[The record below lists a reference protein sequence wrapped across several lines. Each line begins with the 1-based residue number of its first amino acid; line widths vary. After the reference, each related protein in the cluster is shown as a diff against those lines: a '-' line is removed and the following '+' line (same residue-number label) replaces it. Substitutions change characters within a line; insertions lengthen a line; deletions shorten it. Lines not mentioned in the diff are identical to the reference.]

1 MEPGATFGRY
11 RILGVLGKG
20 GMGQVYSAHDTVANR
35 VVALK
40 TLSPQLAHDEAFKER
55 LRREASAASRMSN
68 PHVVA
73 IHEFGEVDGVLYLD
87 MALVEG
93 RNLGQLVRESRTGLD
108 PHRAV
113 ALIAQVASALDAA
126 HRIGL
131 THRDV
136 KPSNVLVTADDFAYL
151 IDFGLVRAA
160 EDAGLTA
167 TGFAMGTVAYMSPE
181 QLMGRVDGRSD
192 VYSLA
197 CMLVEC
203 LTGQPPFAGDVRQ
216 RITAHRTAPPPA
228 PSRLRPGLPAE
239 LDAVIARGMAKDP
252 GARYRTAP
260 EFAEAAR
267 AALLPMSGPVAQ
279 PGPTPVHR
287 SAVPSVASMGPPPA
301 TPRPQQDWAP
311 PPPPVPPRMPPPVPP
326 AAPQGKPWWRR
337 SGVLAGA
344 AVLLVTLLVA
354 VLVVALLPDDSDTT
368 PSGPSAGST
377 KTTKPQAGAPSEPI
391 EMGAQSKLPFEPFT
405 AMSIGVDDRGKVFVG
420 VIGSWILALPDG
432 ATANEEIRLSNGR
445 AASAMAV
452 DGDGTVY
459 FVDLDSG
466 DVFEMAP
473 NSPTQDR
480 LPFDSMDLTGGIAVG
495 TDGTVY
501 VSDPTRNKLFALE
514 PGATRA
520 SELDVSNLNAPTH
533 LAVGPDDTL
542 YFVDGD
548 LEVRA
553 LPKGD
558 SESRRVLPSS
568 NVGGL
573 AVDTNGNLYVSS
585 PAEKTVS
592 RIDNGSGDPREV
604 PFTGLDL
611 PTALSVDDDG
621 NVYVLDNMDYVIKLE
636 AA

>member
-1 MEPGATFGRY
+1 
-11 RILGVLGKG
+11 
-20 GMGQVYSAHDTVANR
+20 
-35 VVALK
+35 
-40 TLSPQLAHDEAFKER
+40 
-55 LRREASAASRMSN
+55 
-68 PHVVA
+68 
-73 IHEFGEVDGVLYLD
+73 
-87 MALVEG
+87 
-93 RNLGQLVRESRTGLD
+93 
-108 PHRAV
+108 
-113 ALIAQVASALDAA
+113 
-126 HRIGL
+126 
-131 THRDV
+131 
-136 KPSNVLVTADDFAYL
+136 
-151 IDFGLVRAA
+151 
-160 EDAGLTA
+160 
-167 TGFAMGTVAYMSPE
+167 
-181 QLMGRVDGRSD
+181 
-192 VYSLA
+192 
-197 CMLVEC
+197 
-203 LTGQPPFAGDVRQ
+203 
-216 RITAHRTAPPPA
+216 
-228 PSRLRPGLPAE
+228 
-239 LDAVIARGMAKDP
+239 
-252 GARYRTAP
+252 
-260 EFAEAAR
+260 
-267 AALLPMSGPVAQ
+267 
-279 PGPTPVHR
+279 
-287 SAVPSVASMGPPPA
+287 
-301 TPRPQQDWAP
+301 
-311 PPPPVPPRMPPPVPP
+311 MPPPVPP